1 MRGRKPKSTELK
13 KLSGTFKPTRE
24 KGLAGGDLITKIP
37 PPPGFLQEEAVE
49 RFKWTCS
56 ILIQGRR
63 LYASDLHL
71 VAMFAGELYTYEL
84 ASRNLQTP
92 ADHITTTPAGGDKP
106 SPWIQIKNQAL
117 KNVKE
122 LGALFGL
129 DPMARERMKPQAK
142 EEPDP
147 LEEIL
152 NMYK

>member
-24 KGLAGGDLITKIP
+24 KGAGRWGSDHQNTTTP
-37 PPPGFLQEEAVE
+37 DFLQEEAVE

-92 ADHITTTPAGGDKP
+92 ADHITNTPGEGINPAHGY
-106 SPWIQIKNQAL
+106 
-117 KNVKE
+117 
-122 LGALFGL
+122 
-129 DPMARERMKPQAK
+129 R
-142 EEPDP
+142 
-147 LEEIL
+147 
-152 NMYK
+152 

>member
-37 PPPGFLQEEAVE
+37 PPPDFLQEEAVE

-63 LYASDLHL
+63 LYGSDLHL
-71 VAMFAGELYTYEL
+71 LAMFSQELHTYEI
-84 ASRNLQTP
+84 ASDNLKAP
-92 ADHITTTPAGGDKP
+92 GDHITTSPAGGDKP
-106 SPWIQIKNQAL
+106 SPWIQIRNQAL
-117 KNVKE
+117 KNVKD

-129 DPMARERMKPQAK
+129 DPLSRERMKPV
-142 EEPDP
+142 EEEKRNLLQELMDRC
-147 LEEIL
+147 
-152 NMYK
+152 

>member
-1 MRGRKPKSTELK
+1 M
-13 KLSGTFKPTRE
+13 
-24 KGLAGGDLITKIP
+24 
-37 PPPGFLQEEAVE
+37 E

-92 ADHITTTPAGGDKP
+92 ADHITNTPAGGDKP

-129 DPMARERMKPQAK
+129 DPLSRERMKPV
-142 EEPDP
+142 EEEKRNLLQELMDRC
-147 LEEIL
+147 
-152 NMYK
+152 